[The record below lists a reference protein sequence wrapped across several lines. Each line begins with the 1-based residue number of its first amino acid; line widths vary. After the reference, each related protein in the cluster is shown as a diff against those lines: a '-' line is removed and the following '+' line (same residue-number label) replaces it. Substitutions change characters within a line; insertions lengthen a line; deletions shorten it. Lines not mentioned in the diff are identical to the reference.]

1 MFPSTQQSATNL
13 AAALVDS
20 KVNSTSSNAGK
31 AFLKFAFQTGEFA
44 FGRDQ
49 IDITGEEIVINTYSI
64 QHGWTLWV
72 NGTPQKELVPFTQ
85 DLPFP
90 MDAQQGNTPSEAR
103 AFEARF
109 VDDEETILVFETNS
123 YGGRSGVDKLLNE
136 VRGRALSGETVFLF
150 PKIKLTSTSYKSK
163 QGSTIHN
170 PVFEVVAWVNQEGET
185 EEVTSTIEDNSV
197 EVTEEAP
204 KTRRRRAS

>member
-1 MFPSTQQSATNL
+1 MFLTTQQSATNL

-20 KVNSTSSNAGK
+20 KVNSSGASAGK
-31 AFLKFAFQTGEFA
+31 AFMKFAFQTGGFS

-49 IDITGEEIVINTYSI
+49 IDISGEAIVINTYSI

-72 NGTPQKELVPFTQ
+72 NSSPQKELVPFSQ

-90 MDAQQGNTPSEAR
+90 MEAQQGNTPTEAR

-109 VDDEETILVFETNS
+109 ADDEDTILVFETNS

-136 VRGRALSGETVFLF
+136 IRGRALKGETEYLF
-150 PKIKLTSTSYKSK
+150 PKVKLNSTSYKSK

-170 PVFEVVAWVNQEGET
+170 PIFEVVEWVNGQGEPQEVVEA
-185 EEVTSTIEDNSV
+185 IQDNSP
-197 EVTEEAP
+197 EAEAP
-204 KTRRRRAS
+204 TTRRRRAS